1 MKRIRNLRGNK
12 SLSQNKVVEILNYS
26 QTTDS
31 RQKTE
36 NLNISVAF
44 LIKVTICINDL
55 NGLADEKSIIKNPV
69 D

>member
-31 RQKTE
+31 R
-36 NLNISVAF
+36 
-44 LIKVTICINDL
+44 
-55 NGLADEKSIIKNPV
+55 
-69 D
+69 